1 MPPRRGCC
9 SVQGPSACAKLPRIT
24 RALPSRVVRAR
35 LDTLCWKPLHGED
48 GKAGRG
54 MEMANGDLR
63 EPPQALGE
71 SRSQWH
77 SAAWR
82 LRLALVLSSSA
93 Q

>member
-9 SVQGPSACAKLPRIT
+9 SVQGASACAKLPRIT
-24 RALPSRVVRAR
+24 RALPSRVVRAG
-35 LDTLCWKPLHGED
+35 LDTLCWKGED

-54 MEMANGDLR
+54 TEMASGDLR